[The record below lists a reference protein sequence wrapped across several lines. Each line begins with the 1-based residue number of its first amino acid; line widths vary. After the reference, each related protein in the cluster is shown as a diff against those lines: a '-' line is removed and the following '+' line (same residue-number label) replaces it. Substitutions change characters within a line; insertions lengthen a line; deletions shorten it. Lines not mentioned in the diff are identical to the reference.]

1 MDLLDKFQVLL
12 RHDRDVPDTD
22 YTFRDLKCGTKYQF
36 YIQVSQ
42 SLSRRR

>member
-1 MDLLDKFQVLL
+1 MVIKFKVLL

-36 YIQVSQ
+36 YIQVSDGRQ
-42 SLSRRR
+42 KDE